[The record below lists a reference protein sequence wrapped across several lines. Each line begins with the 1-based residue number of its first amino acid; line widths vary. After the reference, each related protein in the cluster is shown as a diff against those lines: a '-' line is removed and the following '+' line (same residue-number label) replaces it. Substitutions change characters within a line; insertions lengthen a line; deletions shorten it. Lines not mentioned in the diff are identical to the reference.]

1 MDFDFVVLGVRC
13 PSAGVLEKKTAPE
26 LLAFL
31 TSGLRDRDGDPR
43 TVLSKIETARRL
55 ETLKNLGCDTS
66 KI

>member
-43 TVLSKIETARRL
+43 TVL
-55 ETLKNLGCDTS
+55 
-66 KI
+66 